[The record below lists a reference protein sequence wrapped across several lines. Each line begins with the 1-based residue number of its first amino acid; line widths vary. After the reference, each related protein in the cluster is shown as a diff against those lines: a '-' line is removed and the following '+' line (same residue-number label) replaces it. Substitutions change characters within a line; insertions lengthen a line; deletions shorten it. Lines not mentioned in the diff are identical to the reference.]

1 MTHLTHAN
9 SLTSKLALARI
20 RRLGLERVGVAA
32 GESVPFIWPPNG
44 TLTAIGFCCVLC
56 VVCCMWQGALLQRV
70 TWQEYKQH
78 KARQRV
84 ARRGWWPHAAFE
96 KQCKGGGCMR
106 WRNWFLNSVPPCLS
120 PPLLL
125 SYCKESQ
132 LMSLANHKSVK
143 ILLLLL
149 ALLLMMPPPPS
160 PSLNPR
166 VVVPLSSHNEQ
177 VCCSVLLCCCCPN
190 TKCSKGLAAVDI
202 K

>member
-1 MTHLTHAN
+1 MPTAWHRSWRWLEYA
-9 SLTSKLALARI
+9 
-20 RRLGLERVGVAA
+20 RLGLERVWSCCW
-32 GESVPFIWPPNG
+32 GECSLYMAPKRHVDGYWLLLC
-44 TLTAIGFCCVLC
+44 TVCCVLC

-84 ARRGWWPHAAFE
+84 ARWGWWPHAAFE

-106 WRNWFLNSVPPCLS
+106 WRNWFLNSVPPYLP

-125 SYCKESQ
+125 SYCKASQ